1 MTEWERKERK
11 WTREEEA
18 MGDGERERNKRKR
31 TRNRLDVE
39 DNAGKGE
46 QARIMDK
53 CWFENLPVIQML
65 QSFSL

>member
-31 TRNRLDVE
+31 TRNRLEVE
-39 DNAGKGE
+39 DNAGTVSKQE
-46 QARIMDK
+46 
-53 CWFENLPVIQML
+53 
-65 QSFSL
+65 